1 MDVGGLNFAY
11 IGASCIDNQELLERA
26 VDKCMWGK
34 FYNSGQSRSSIEG
47 ILVHHTMVNR
57 FTNMLSE
64 KVNETLFLDDPMLD
78 ETNYGVI
85 NDPTQILNYNE
96 IVNDAVSQGGVV
108 TIGGYENT
116 DEQGLGRF
124 YEPTIIAKCHSGMR
138 LQMNQ
143 TFGPVVGI
151 QAVDSPGE
159 AAKIINS

>member
-1 MDVGGLNFAY
+1 VGGLNFAY

-64 KVNETLFLDDPMLD
+64 KVNETLFLDDPMKD

-138 LQMNQ
+138 L
-143 TFGPVVGI
+143 
-151 QAVDSPGE
+151 
-159 AAKIINS
+159 